1 VTEWARCHELAM
13 SVGMAPALTMLAT
26 EVLPGLLPCG
36 PGGHAVVS
44 DELAATAGKAWVHGV
59 IAERADETTLATA
72 GLPGGTVLMLRHGA
86 VARAGERLVDGAGW
100 ALGLVWLRLG
110 LSEGLREQCVR
121 YLSKRTA
128 GNTALLQQQLV
139 KGAIADALA
148 EQLEVRAALT
158 GVIELPDGRIDQLQ
172 AQITAADR
180 GLVRLLGASGYLTG
194 SAGQVADTSELLA
207 EAYLRPEEQR

>member
-1 VTEWARCHELAM
+1 
-13 SVGMAPALTMLAT
+13 MAPALTMLAT

-44 DELAATAGKAWVHGV
+44 EELAATAGKAWVDGV
-59 IAERADETTLATA
+59 IAERTDETTLATA
-72 GLPGGTVLMLRHGA
+72 GLPGGTVLMLRHGGGGGG
-86 VARAGERLVDGAGW
+86 RRSAGW

-110 LSEGLREQCVR
+110 LSDGLREQCVR

-139 KGAIADALA
+139 KGAVADALA
-148 EQLEVRAALT
+148 EQLEVRAVLT
-158 GVIELPDGRIDQLQ
+158 GVADDLPDGRIEQLH
-172 AQITAADR
+172 AQITRADR

-194 SAGQVADTSELLA
+194 GAGQVADTSELLA